1 MQPHKYL
8 NLPIQSSIMITDFT
22 TLISHYITSII
33 VIKGN
38 IIGIFEWKP
47 LIDLEVFVTLY
58 YLDKWCY
65 VKTGHQCT
73 FYTSLI
79 ANCMQFC
86 TSLKKN

>member
-47 LIDLEVFVTLY
+47 LIDLEVFVVPAINYLHIVAEMFSIVFGRTYLWILY
-58 YLDKWCY
+58 RY
-65 VKTGHQCT
+65 
-73 FYTSLI
+73 
-79 ANCMQFC
+79 
-86 TSLKKN
+86 